1 MGYPVTS
8 EDLRQTTAEVDGDV
22 VLRVEDLSV
31 RFGDVRAVTN
41 VSFEVRRGE
50 FFGIV
55 GESGSGKSVTAKAVL
70 GLLPSGARISGHIHF
85 EGQEL
90 LRLPPRQLRRV
101 AGDRISMVF
110 QDALAALDPVYTVG
124 FQLVEALRAHQ
135 RVDRATARRRAVEL
149 LEEVGIPDPANRL
162 DSYPHQL
169 SGGQLQRV
177 VIATALI
184 SDPEVILADEPTT
197 ALDVTV
203 QKQILDLFREIQARR
218 GMSIVLITHDLGVV
232 AETCDRVAVF
242 YGGIIAEEAP
252 VLPIFEEPQHPYTVA
267 LLNSVPHLGRPSGM
281 EGIPGSPRQIRGPLT
296 ECPFWPRCEHAV
308 PECWHEI
315 PQERR
320 SGPHRHRC
328 IQPWTW
334 DAGSLPS
341 DAAAGDP
348 DRAATDPARAGDE

>member
-1 MGYPVTS
+1 MGFTVTS
-8 EDLRQTTAEVDGDV
+8 ENVRPTAVEVDGDV
-22 VLRVEDLSV
+22 VLSVEDLSV
-31 RFGDVRAVTN
+31 RFGDIRAVTN
-41 VSFEVRRGE
+41 VSFEIKRGE

-55 GESGSGKSVTAKAVL
+55 GESGSGKSVTAKAIL
-70 GLLPSGARISGHIHF
+70 GLLPSGAHISGRIHF
-85 EGQEL
+85 DGQEL
-90 LRLPPRQLRRV
+90 LRLPRQRLRSI

-110 QDALAALDPVYTVG
+110 QDALAALDPIYTIG

-135 RVDRATARRRAVEL
+135 RVDRSTARRRAVEL
-149 LEEVGIPDPANRL
+149 LDEVGIPDSASRL

-177 VIATALI
+177 VIAAALI
-184 SDPEVILADEPTT
+184 ADPEIILADEPTT

-203 QKQILDLFREIQARR
+203 QKQILDLMRQIQAQR

-232 AETCDRVAVF
+232 AQTCDRVAVF

-252 VLPIFEEPQHPYTVA
+252 VFPIFEQPQHPYTIA

-281 EGIPGSPRQIRGPLT
+281 EGIPGSPRQIRVPLR

-308 PECWHEI
+308 QECWQEV
-315 PQERR
+315 PAERR
-320 SGPHRHRC
+320 LDAHRHRC

-334 DAGSLPS
+334 ESSKPDTSETGQAPPS
-341 DAAAGDP
+341 T
-348 DRAATDPARAGDE
+348 DRADVSDE